1 MKKHVINFITI
12 ILLILISS
20 NLVFAEKIVCKL
32 EEDCDEIIVFLVLYN
47 NDGLKLDDI
56 VVIKLISDELNDNQL
71 RVLNLMNGIE
81 ICDQDKWYEPLIE
94 LTSQLKNLLNQLNRL
109 NRPLLSS
116 DAQQIK
122 SLYSDIFK
130 ILGWKTC
137 ELRYDH

>member
-32 EEDCDEIIVFLVLYN
+32 EEYYDEIIVFLVLYN

-56 VVIKLISDELNDNQL
+56 VVIKLISDKLNDNQL

-81 ICDQDKWYEPLIE
+81 IYDQEQWYESLIE
-94 LTSQLKNLLNQLNRL
+94 LTSQLKNLL

-122 SLYSDIFK
+122 FLYSDIFK

-137 ELRYDH
+137 ELGYGH

>member
-32 EEDCDEIIVFLVLYN
+32 EEYCDKIIVFLVLYN
-47 NDGLKLDDI
+47 NGGLKLDDI
-56 VVIKLISDELNDNQL
+56 VVIELISDKLNDNQL

-81 ICDQDKWYEPLIE
+81 ICDREHWYELLIE
-94 LTSQLKNLLNQLNRL
+94 LTSQLKNLL

-122 SLYSDIFK
+122 DLYSDIFK

-137 ELRYDH
+137 ELRQDR